1 MLECRRCPEF
11 IEGRYSM
18 ASLTIKGL
26 TKRYG
31 ETTAVENL
39 DLEVKDKEFMVL
51 VGPSGCGKTTTLNS
65 IAGLIEIDEGEIW
78 FGDELVACPQRGI
91 FKIPQRREV
100 AMVFQDYAIYPHMT
114 VFGNIAFPLEIRKV
128 NKREIEARVKKTAQL
143 LEIEEFLN
151 RKPKALSGGQRQ
163 RIALGRAMVR
173 NPKIFLLDEPLANL
187 DAKLRVH
194 ARVELK
200 ELQQELGVT
209 AIFVT
214 HDQVEAMTMGD
225 RIAVMNDGRLE
236 QVGTPSELYHKP
248 RNRFVAGFIGGPPM
262 NMLEGRLAEKNG
274 DLVIDLKFGI
284 YELPKKARDL
294 MEKTT
299 SSEVILGI
307 RPEDVVITKESKRR
321 RPEATVVY
329 IEPLGK
335 ESNVHLEAGG
345 NPLIAIRSSTQDLRA
360 GDKVW
365 LSFDEEKIHVFDQ
378 KSGEALL

>member
-1 MLECRRCPEF
+1 
-11 IEGRYSM
+11 M

-31 ETTAVENL
+31 ETPAVENL

-65 IAGLIEIDEGEIW
+65 IAGLLEIDEGEIW

-91 FKIPQRREV
+91 FKIPQQREV

-114 VFGNIAFPLEIRKV
+114 VFGNIAFPLEIRKIDQ
-128 NKREIEARVKKTAQL
+128 REIEARVKKTARL
-143 LEIEEFLN
+143 LQIEELLD

-173 NPKIFLLDEPLANL
+173 NPHIFLLDEPLANL
-187 DAKLRVH
+187 DAKLRIH
-194 ARVELK
+194 ARVELR

-225 RIAVMNDGRLE
+225 RIAVMHDGRLE
-236 QVGTPSELYHKP
+236 QVGTPDELYHSP
-248 RNRFVAGFIGGPPM
+248 RNVFVAGFIGGPPM
-262 NMLEGRLAEKNG
+262 NMLEGKLEDRNG
-274 DLVIDLKFGI
+274 DWVIDLGFGI
-284 YELPKKARDL
+284 YELPRKARDL
-294 MEKTT
+294 MKEITPW
-299 SSEVILGI
+299 EVILGI
-307 RPEDVVITKESKRR
+307 RPENVEITKGGAGRSL
-321 RPEATVVY
+321 EATIVH

-345 NPLIAIRSSTQDLRA
+345 NPLVAIRSSTQDLGA
-360 GDKVW
+360 GDKVG
-365 LSFDEEKIHVFDQ
+365 LSFDEEKLHLFDRQ
-378 KSGEALL
+378 SGEALLR

>member
-1 MLECRRCPEF
+1 
-11 IEGRYSM
+11 M

-31 ETTAVENL
+31 ATAAVENL
-39 DLEVKDKEFMVL
+39 DLEVRDKEFVVL
-51 VGPSGCGKTTTLNS
+51 VGPSGCGKTTTLHC

-78 FGDELVACPQRGI
+78 FGDELVTSPQHGI
-91 FKIPQRREV
+91 FKIPQKREV

-128 NKREIEARVKKTAQL
+128 NKREIEARVKKATQL
-143 LEIEEFLN
+143 LGIEELLN

-200 ELQQELGVT
+200 NLQQELGVT
-209 AIFVT
+209 AILVT

-236 QVGTPSELYHKP
+236 QMGTPSELYHSP

-262 NMLEGRLAEKNG
+262 NMLEGRLEEKNE
-274 DLVIDLKFGI
+274 DLVIDLKSCI
-284 YELPKKARDL
+284 YELPKKAREL
-294 MEKTT
+294 MKITT
-299 SSEVILGI
+299 LSEVILGI
-307 RPEDVVITKESKRR
+307 RPENIIITKGSRSRR
-321 RPEATVVY
+321 SEPVEGNSFEATVVH
-329 IEPLGK
+329 IELIGK
-335 ESNVHLEAGG
+335 ESNVYLEAGG
-345 NPLIAIRSSTQDLRA
+345 SPLIATRSSTQDLRT

>member
-1 MLECRRCPEF
+1 
-11 IEGRYSM
+11 M

-31 ETTAVENL
+31 ETAAVDNL
-39 DLEVKDKEFMVL
+39 DLEVKDKEFVVL

-65 IAGLIEIDEGEIW
+65 IAGLVEIDEGEIW
-78 FGDELVACPQRGI
+78 FGDELVTSPKRGI
-91 FKIPQRREV
+91 FKIPQKREV

-128 NKREIEARVKKTAQL
+128 DKREIEARVKKAAQL
-143 LEIEEFLN
+143 LGIEGLLN
-151 RKPKALSGGQRQ
+151 RKPRALSGGQRQ

-173 NPKIFLLDEPLANL
+173 NPGIFLLDEPLANL

-194 ARVELK
+194 ARMELK
-200 ELQQELGVT
+200 NLQQELGVT
-209 AIFVT
+209 AICVT

-225 RIAVMNDGRLE
+225 RIAVMNNGHLE
-236 QVGTPSELYHKP
+236 QVGTPSELYHNP

-262 NMLEGRLAEKNG
+262 NMLEGRLEEKNG
-274 DLVIDLKFGI
+274 DLVVDLKFCI
-284 YELPKKARDL
+284 YELPEKAREL
-294 MEKTT
+294 TKKTDI
-299 SSEVILGI
+299 SEVTLGI
-307 RPEDVVITKESKRR
+307 RPENVVITKESRGS
-321 RPEATVVY
+321 RPEPVEGNSLEATVIY
-329 IEPLGK
+329 IELIGK
-335 ESNVHLEAGG
+335 ESNVYLEAGES
-345 NPLIAIRSSTQDLRA
+345 PLIAIRSSTQDLRA

>member
-1 MLECRRCPEF
+1 
-11 IEGRYSM
+11 M

-31 ETTAVENL
+31 ETIAVENL
-39 DLEVKDKEFMVL
+39 DLEVRDKEFMVL

-65 IAGLIEIDEGEIW
+65 IAGLLEIDEGEIW
-78 FGDELVACPQRGI
+78 FGDELVDCPKRGI
-91 FKIPQRREV
+91 FKIPQQREV

-114 VFGNIAFPLEIRKV
+114 VFGNIAFPLEIRKI
-128 NKREIEARVKKTAQL
+128 NRREIEARVKKTAQL
-143 LEIEEFLN
+143 LEIEELLN

-173 NPKIFLLDEPLANL
+173 NPEIFLLDEPLANL

-200 ELQQELGVT
+200 ELQRELGVT

-236 QVGTPSELYHKP
+236 QVGTPDELYHTP
-248 RNRFVAGFIGGPPM
+248 RNVFVAEFIGGPPM
-262 NMLEGRLAEKNG
+262 NMLEGRLEEKKNG
-274 DLVIDLKFGI
+274 DLVIDLKFCT
-284 YELPKKARDL
+284 YELPKKAMGL
-294 MEKTT
+294 MKKTT

-307 RPEDVVITKESKRR
+307 RPENVAITKESNSHAL
-321 RPEATVVY
+321 EATVVH

-345 NPLIAIRSSTQDLRA
+345 NPIVAIRSSTQDLRA

-365 LSFDEEKIHVFDQ
+365 LTFDEGKIHVFDQ
-378 KSGEALL
+378 KSGGALLR

>member
-1 MLECRRCPEF
+1 
-11 IEGRYSM
+11 M

-31 ETTAVENL
+31 ATAAVENL
-39 DLEVKDKEFMVL
+39 DLEVRDKEFVVL
-51 VGPSGCGKTTTLNS
+51 VGPSGCGKTTTLHC
-65 IAGLIEIDEGEIW
+65 IAGLIEIDKGEIW
-78 FGDELVACPQRGI
+78 FGDELVTSPQHGI
-91 FKIPQRREV
+91 FKIPQKREV

-128 NKREIEARVKKTAQL
+128 NKREIEARVKKATQL
-143 LEIEEFLN
+143 LGIEDLLN

-200 ELQQELGVT
+200 NLQQELGVT
-209 AIFVT
+209 AILVT

-236 QVGTPSELYHKP
+236 QMGTPSELYHSP

-262 NMLEGRLAEKNG
+262 NMLEGRLEEKNE
-274 DLVIDLKFGI
+274 DLVIDLKSCI
-284 YELPKKARDL
+284 YELPKKARQL
-294 MEKTT
+294 MKITT
-299 SSEVILGI
+299 LSEVILGI
-307 RPEDVVITKESKRR
+307 RPENIVITKGSRTR
-321 RPEATVVY
+321 RPEPVEGNSFEATVVH
-329 IEPLGK
+329 IELIGK
-335 ESNVHLEAGG
+335 ESNVYLEAGG
-345 NPLIAIRSSTQDLRA
+345 SPLIATRSSTQDLRT